1 MNVGI
6 GTADITPDH
15 PVYLTGYASRTQKSR
30 GVTAPILVQALLME
44 QSPGRKRILLLTY
57 DLLGLDRDGVDRIKG
72 AITRDFS
79 LQPDEI
85 LLASS
90 HTHYAPSAMHFF
102 WAGDNPGYL
111 EYVIER
117 TLRAVRQ
124 SMSARISV
132 SLWYGQGETNLG
144 INRRSKNER
153 TNQIEINPNPE
164 GIIDPKVQV
173 LGFKRVDN
181 DKWAAVIFRL
191 SCHPVTI
198 PADDNTIHGDWPAE
212 ARTILENSI
221 QAGVKFF
228 FLQGTA
234 GNINPRRIG
243 NKVLRQKATFE
254 DVSKEGEEIADLILE
269 ILNTKME
276 KKEENGVPIR
286 TILDK
291 IPLSLQGLATKD
303 QLEKIQHKSKNKYER
318 EWAKIQLGKVTSGV
332 QIPSTVPLTV
342 QVVELGPE
350 FRILALGGE
359 VCVEVGNL
367 INAAI
372 GGENILVAYA
382 NDVVS
387 YIPSSQIVKED
398 MQYHGY
404 EGEQSNIYYNLP
416 SRYSEQIDDEIEQGI
431 KKIIGKMA

>member
-1 MNVGI
+1 MDIGI

-15 PVYLTGYASRTQKSR
+15 PVYLTGYASRTQKSQ
-30 GVTAPILVQALLME
+30 GVTAPILVQSLLIE
-44 QSPGRKRILLLTY
+44 QSPGGKKVLILTY
-57 DLLGLDRDGVDRIKG
+57 DLLGLDKQGSLSIKS
-72 AITRDFS
+72 AITRDFA

-111 EYVIER
+111 AFVIER
-117 TLRAVRQ
+117 TLDAVRQ
-124 SMSARISV
+124 STRSFIPV

-144 INRRSKNER
+144 INRRARNAR
-153 TNQIEINPNPE
+153 GNQIEINPNPE

-181 DKWAAVIFRL
+181 DTWAAVIFRL

-212 ARTILENSI
+212 TRTICENSF

-234 GNINPRRIG
+234 GNVNPRRIG
-243 NKVLRQKATFE
+243 NKVLRQKATFQ
-254 DVSKEGEEIADLILE
+254 DVSKEGEEVADIIIK
-269 ILNTKME
+269 ILNEKME
-276 KKEENGVPIR
+276 RKGEEAVSIR
-286 TILDK
+286 TFLDT
-291 IPLSLQGLATKD
+291 IPLCLQDLPSKD
-303 QLEKIQHKSKNKYER
+303 RLEKIQRKSKNKYER
-318 EWAKIQLGKVTSGV
+318 EWAKIQLGKMASGT
-332 QIPSTVPLTV
+332 PLPATVPLTV
-342 QVVELGPE
+342 QVVELGAN

-367 INAAI
+367 INAAA

-387 YIPSSQIVKED
+387 YIPSSQIVRED

-404 EGEQSNIYYNLP
+404 EGEQSNIFYNLP
-416 SRYSEQIDDEIEQGI
+416 SRYSEQIDDDIARGIQKII
-431 KKIIGKMA
+431 KKMS

>member
-1 MNVGI
+1 MDIGI

-15 PVYLTGYASRTQKSR
+15 PVYLTGYASRTQKSQ
-30 GVTAPILVQALLME
+30 GVTAPILVQSLLIE
-44 QSPGRKRILLLTY
+44 QSPGGKKVLILTY
-57 DLLGLDRDGVDRIKG
+57 DLLGLDKQGSLSIKS
-72 AITRDFS
+72 AITRDFA

-111 EYVIER
+111 AFVIER
-117 TLRAVRQ
+117 TLDAVRQ
-124 SMSARISV
+124 STRSFIPV

-144 INRRSKNER
+144 INRRARNAR
-153 TNQIEINPNPE
+153 GNQIEINPNPE

-181 DKWAAVIFRL
+181 DTWAAVIFRL

-212 ARTILENSI
+212 TRTILENSL

-234 GNINPRRIG
+234 GNVNPRRIG
-243 NKVLRQKATFE
+243 NKVLRQKATFQ
-254 DVSKEGEEIADLILE
+254 DVSKEGEEIADLIIK
-269 ILNTKME
+269 ILNEKME
-276 KKEENGVPIR
+276 RKGEEAVSIR
-286 TILDK
+286 TILDT
-291 IPLSLQGLATKD
+291 IPMRLQDLPSKD
-303 QLEKIQHKSKNKYER
+303 RLEKTQRKSKNKYER
-318 EWAKIQLGKVTSGV
+318 EWAKIQLDKIANGI
-332 QIPSTVPLTV
+332 QIPTTVPLTV
-342 QVVELGPE
+342 QVVEFGAN
-350 FRILALGGE
+350 FRIIALGGE

-367 INAAI
+367 INATI
-372 GGENILVAYA
+372 GGENLLVAYA

-416 SRYSEQIDDEIEQGI
+416 SRYSEQIDDDIARGIQKII
-431 KKIIGKMA
+431 KKMS